1 MLHKG
6 KTMQKTLRSNAVTA
20 AVMAAVLLPS
30 WAWAGSIQAVTG
42 SVQGGGEVV
51 RVELT
56 EPLAQLP
63 TGFAIQSPARIT
75 LDFPST
81 TNGLSQSLVELQQ
94 GNIQSANVVEASGRT
109 RVVLNLKTATGYRTE
124 LDGNAVL
131 IYLDP
136 VKSAVSVA
144 P

>member
-1 MLHKG
+1 M
-6 KTMQKTLRSNAVTA
+6 
-20 AVMAAVLLPS
+20 
-30 WAWAGSIQAVTG
+30 
-42 SVQGGGEVV
+42 V
-51 RVELT
+51 RLELT

-63 TGFAIQSPARIT
+63 TGFAIQSPARIA

-136 VKSAVSVA
+136 VKECCIRCAFAYTECDGGTDRCSASA
-144 P
+144 DLGTPA